1 MKSLSQ
7 REICIPMF
15 IAALFTV
22 VLVWEQT
29 EYLSKMRGLKKC
41 DVTHIG
47 KYYLAIRKTN
57 KIFHL
62 WQHG

>member
-1 MKSLSQ
+1 
-7 REICIPMF
+7 MF

-29 EYLSKMRGLKKC
+29 EYLSKMSGLKKC

-47 KYYLAIRKTN
+47 KYYLAIRKT
-57 KIFHL
+57 KKVFHL